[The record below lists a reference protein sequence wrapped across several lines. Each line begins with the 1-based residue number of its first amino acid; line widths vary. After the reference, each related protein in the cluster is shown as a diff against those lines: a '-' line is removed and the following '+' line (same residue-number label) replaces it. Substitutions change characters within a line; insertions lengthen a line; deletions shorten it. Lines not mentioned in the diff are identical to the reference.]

1 MTIQEYKRYLNYIDI
16 KEKENTL
23 LPYITDELFLEIQT
37 VSESEKSDEEW
48 KKYYE
53 EHLLSKYRDLTID
66 DRSPARLSILNSAF
80 RKMELNEC
88 NKIEELN
95 KELKSIKQ
103 RLRALKKSTHLNKK
117 RFKDLVD
124 SLQNEQHIP
133 NQN

>member
-1 MTIQEYKRYLNYIDI
+1 MTIQEYKRYLDYIDI

-23 LPYITDELFLEIQT
+23 LPYITDELLLEIQT
-37 VSESEKSDEEW
+37 VSESEKSDKEW

-95 KELKSIKQ
+95 KEEIQNLVGLIYFASAFIRNEKIPQRIKETSWN
-103 RLRALKKSTHLNKK
+103 LIS
-117 RFKDLVD
+117 V
-124 SLQNEQHIP
+124 IV
-133 NQN
+133 

>member
-1 MTIQEYKRYLNYIDI
+1 MTIQEYKRYLDYIDI

-23 LPYITDELFLEIQT
+23 LPYITDELLLEIQT
-37 VSESEKSDEEW
+37 VSESEKSDKEW

-88 NKIEELN
+88 DKIEELN
-95 KELKSIKQ
+95 KEEIQNLVGLIYLAYEFIRNEKIPQKIKETSWN
-103 RLRALKKSTHLNKK
+103 LIS
-117 RFKDLVD
+117 V
-124 SLQNEQHIP
+124 IV
-133 NQN
+133 